1 MKNNWDPRNML
12 ESGENSWRTVC
23 NWARVPNKDINSF
36 GRTISNARTALSKAK
51 TKAEKNAIVSKFNKN
66 YRMWYVPHAERCERI
81 KKELNNIIA
90 ARRKAR
96 ARPPRPPRSV
106 STLRASSRA
115 ALEAQKAHMEKM
127 RNHYAAMVA
136 NVNAQIKKLN
146 QRS

>member
-1 MKNNWDPRNML
+1 ML

-36 GRTISNARTALSKAK
+36 GRTISTYRTALRKAT
-51 TKAEKNAIVSKFNKN
+51 TKAEQNAIISKFNKN
-66 YRMWYVPHAERCERI
+66 YRIWYAPHAERCERI
-81 KKELNNIIA
+81 KKELNNLISERRRSRALGSAA
-90 ARRKAR
+90 ARRLSGL
-96 ARPPRPPRSV
+96 PR
-106 STLRASSRA
+106 SRA

-136 NVNAQIKKLN
+136 NVNALIKKLN